1 MIFRSYWIDK
11 IFKIAKIILENGIDP
26 FRGDL
31 DRFGCP
37 IVTESDIRLY
47 EIFYDYF
54 KYCGFKTRILN
65 LRKLS

>member
-1 MIFRSYWIDK
+1 MDK

-37 IVTESDIRLY
+37 IVTESDIRD
-47 EIFYDYF
+47 FYGYF
-54 KYCGFKTRILN
+54 KYCGFKTGILN

>member
-37 IVTESDIRLY
+37 IVTESDIRDFLWL
-47 EIFYDYF
+47 F
-54 KYCGFKTRILN
+54 
-65 LRKLS
+65 